1 MIHTDIPPP
10 HTTNRAI
17 NIDVAFDIAYEK
29 EVKRWRSIYI
39 NKTKKHS
46 CITNFLCCCCKSKKY
61 PSVIRTI
68 INAHGRD
75 LFIGNLYGIQ
85 WAFFSLLTPFVVRV
99 LLKNISTGGEN
110 FNFLGISNPWILATI
125 IFFSQ
130 LFQSIGYN
138 QACGFCAYAGVT
150 MRGSMISAVYR
161 KSLRL
166 TSKSRQISTSGEMV
180 NLMSNDAI
188 RIWKACQI
196 GHFAWY
202 VIHIY
207 IYISRIYTIYSIK
220 NQQQLTYIYIYI

>member
-1 MIHTDIPPP
+1 MYPLRHVDIPPP
-10 HTTNRAI
+10 HASNRATE
-17 NIDVAFDIAYEK
+17 IDAAFDVAYEK
-29 EVKRWRSIYI
+29 EVNRWRSIYI
-39 NKTKKHS
+39 EKTKKHS
-46 CITNFLCCCCKSKKY
+46 MFLCCCFKNRKY
-61 PSVIRTI
+61 PSLLRTI
-68 INAHGRD
+68 IDAHGRN
-75 LFIGNLYGIQ
+75 LLIGNLYAIQ

-99 LLKNISTGGEN
+99 LLKNISTGGEK
-110 FNFLGISNPWILATI
+110 FNFFGISNPWILATI

-130 LFQSIGYN
+130 LLQSIGYN

-196 GHFAWY
+196 GHFAWCVHHLTHCNTKKY
-202 VIHIY
+202 VVY
-207 IYISRIYTIYSIK
+207 DIK
-220 NQQQLTYIYIYI
+220 I